1 MTHDELVSAIKKG
14 IVMTGNRLASHE
26 EGANLYRRTV
36 LAVVELHKPYREE
49 SYWAEGLGS
58 RPQDFCSVC
67 IRASKNAW
75 STYPDTALPVYY
87 PCPTIQAIEKE
98 LA

>member
-1 MTHDELVSAIKKG
+1 MTHDELLTIISVSESFLKEKEQFLLAKHISALRAI
-14 IVMTGNRLASHE
+14 
-26 EGANLYRRTV
+26 
-36 LAVVELHKPYREE
+36 VELHKPYREE

-98 LA
+98 LG

>member
-36 LAVVELHKPYREE
+36 LAVVELHQSAPFKMTGNVEE
-49 SYWAEGLGS
+49 IPGLLCLH
-58 RPQDFCSVC
+58 CSTNLEPKDW
-67 IRASKNAW
+67 IH
-75 STYPDTALPVYY
+75 Y